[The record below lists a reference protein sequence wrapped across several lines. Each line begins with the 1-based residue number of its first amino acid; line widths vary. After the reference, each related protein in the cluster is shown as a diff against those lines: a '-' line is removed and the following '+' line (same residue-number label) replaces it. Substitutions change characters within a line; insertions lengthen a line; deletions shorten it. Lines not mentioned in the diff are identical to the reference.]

1 MLTVISPAKKLDFD
15 AVDHRPTPVRFP
27 NQVDALLT
35 VAREQSVAD
44 LMKLMSISETL
55 AVLNHDR
62 FRDWADAPEK
72 PAVFAFAGDTYTGL
86 DAATLSDDALRHAQS
101 NLRILSGM
109 FGLLRPLDAL
119 KPYRL
124 EMGSK
129 LANPAGRDLYAFWG
143 DRIARALNDDA
154 QATDATHLLN
164 CASQEYFGAVDTDT
178 LAMPV
183 ITPRFLEDKPT
194 GPKVVGFYA
203 KQARGAMARYVA
215 ENRITDPADLRGFTT
230 GGYAFQPA
238 QSTDAAPVFLRPD
251 QARKAP

>member
-27 NQVDALLT
+27 DQVDALLT

-55 AVLNHDR
+55 AVLNRDR

-129 LANPAGRDLYAFWG
+129 LTNPAGKDLYTFWG

-154 QATDATHLLN
+154 KDTGATHLLN
-164 CASQEYFGAVDTDT
+164 CASQEYFGAVDTNA
-178 LAMPV
+178 LAIPV
-183 ITPRFLEDKPT
+183 ITPRFLEDKPN

-238 QSTDAAPVFLRPD
+238 QSTDSTPVFLRPD
-251 QARKAP
+251 QAQKAA

>member
-15 AVDHRPTPVRFP
+15 AVEHAPTPLRFP
-27 NQVDALLT
+27 DEVAELLA
-35 VAREQSVAD
+35 VAQDLTVAD
-44 LMKLMSISETL
+44 LMKLMSISESL
-55 AVLNHDR
+55 AVLNRDR
-62 FRDWADAPEK
+62 FRDWAEAPEK

-129 LANPAGRDLYAFWG
+129 LKNPAGKDLYAFWG
-143 DRIARALNDDA
+143 DRIAKALNADA
-154 QATDATHLLN
+154 QDTGATHLLN
-164 CASQEYFGAVDTDT
+164 CASQEYFGAVDTAT
-178 LAMPV
+178 LTIPV
-183 ITPRFLEDKPT
+183 ITPRFLEVKPN

-203 KQARGAMARYVA
+203 KQARGAMARFVA
-215 ENRITDPADLRGFTT
+215 ENRITDPSDLRGFTT
-230 GGYAFQPA
+230 GGYEYQPS

-251 QARKAP
+251 QAQKAA